1 MTDAY
6 RAFLEDKAIGAPST
20 GFHVE
25 IDDLH
30 PWLKPHC
37 KAIVQWGLAGG
48 CRAYFTSYGLHKTS
62 MQLETG
68 RQVLLREAA
77 AGRVEASGLIVAPL
91 GVRQEF
97 FDDAATM
104 GIELVFIRSDAE
116 IQPGKLH
123 LTNYESVREGKVTP
137 GRFVFA
143 SLDEADVLRSYGS
156 KTFQEFMP
164 AFEAV
169 PFRFV
174 ATATPSPNRYKE
186 LIHYAG
192 FLGVTDTGQALTR
205 FFQRNSE
212 KANDLTLYPHKEA
225 EFWLWVSTW
234 AIFLQTPSDLGFSD
248 EGYVLPEIE
257 VRWHEVQANLA
268 DAGADSRGQLKLI
281 RDAAV
286 GLQEA
291 AREKRDTLDARV
303 AKMKALR
310 EAEPENHFILWHDL
324 EAEREAIERAIPAAR
339 AIYGTQDLEPRE
351 KILRDF
357 KDGRLTDL
365 AAKPTMLGAGGNLQ
379 RHCHRAI
386 FAGIG
391 HKFRDFA
398 QAIHRIQRFG
408 QTERVVID
416 IIYAETEREIRRD
429 LEAKW
434 ARDTELRARMTE
446 IIRKYGLG
454 RTAPEAA
461 MRRSI
466 GVTRRQEQG
475 ERWTAVHN
483 DCVDEVRRMPSD
495 HVGLILTSIPF
506 GTQYEYCE
514 SYNDFGHNDDNA
526 AFFRQMDFLTPELHR
541 ILQPGRVMAV
551 HVKDRI
557 LFGNVTGLGF
567 PTVEPFH
574 ADCIA
579 HYRRHGFHLLAIRP
593 VETDVVRENNQT
605 YRLGYSEM
613 LRDATKMGAGSPEY
627 VLFFRKAQTDT
638 SKGFADDRVAKYESE
653 YSLARWQL
661 DAAAYWRS
669 SGDRHLTADELASLP
684 PKQLQRAFR
693 AQCGKEVYDH
703 EAHVRLAEALAERG
717 ALPKTY
723 AALALES
730 PTGVVWTDIIR
741 MITLNAEQSLGKR
754 EKHVCPLQ
762 IDIVDR
768 VIRFYSSPGDL
779 VFDPFAGIGTVPV
792 RAVTL
797 GRRGYG
803 AELNEQYFRDSLRYL
818 TAAEF
823 EVRQPTLF
831 DVLDAGRNTAEA
843 A

>member
-1 MTDAY
+1 MTDPY
-6 RAFLEDKAIGAPST
+6 LSFLEDKAIAAPT
-20 GFHVE
+20 IGFHVE
-25 IDDLH
+25 INDLH

-48 CRAYFTSYGLHKTS
+48 CRAYFTAYGLHKTS

-68 RQVLLREAA
+68 RQVLARQE
-77 AGRVEASGLIVAPL
+77 GEGLIVAPL

-97 FDDAATM
+97 FDDAETM
-104 GIELVFIRSDAE
+104 GIELVFIRSDDE

-137 GRFVFA
+137 GRFIFA

-164 AFEAV
+164 AFEPV

-192 FLGVTDTGQALTR
+192 FLGVMDTGQALTR
-205 FFQRNSE
+205 FFQRNAE
-212 KANDLTLYPHKEA
+212 KANDLTLYPHKEE

-234 AIFLQTPSDLGFSD
+234 AIFLQMPSDLGFSD
-248 EGYVLPEIE
+248 EGYELPELE
-257 VRWHEVQANLA
+257 VRWHEVQANIA
-268 DAGADSRGQLKLI
+268 DAGADSRGQMKLM
-281 RDAAV
+281 RDAAI

-291 AREKRDTLDARV
+291 AREKRETLDARV

-310 EAEPENHFILWHDL
+310 EAEPDNHFLLWHDL
-324 EAEREAIERAIPAAR
+324 EAEREAIGRAVPQAQ
-339 AIYGTQDLEPRE
+339 AIYGTQDLDERDR
-351 KILRDF
+351 ILRDF
-357 KDGRLTDL
+357 KNGALTDL
-365 AAKPTMLGAGGNLQ
+365 AAKPVMLGAGGNLQ

-386 FAGIG
+386 FVGIG

-398 QAIHRIQRFG
+398 QAIHRLQRFG
-408 QTERVVID
+408 QAHRVVID

-429 LEAKW
+429 LEEKW
-434 ARDTELRARMTE
+434 ARDTEMRQRMTA
-446 IIRKYGLG
+446 IIRQYGLG
-454 RTAPEAA
+454 RVAPQEQ

-466 GVTRRQEQG
+466 GVTRRQEAG

-483 DCVDEVRRMPSD
+483 DCVDEARRMPSD
-495 HVGLILTSIPF
+495 HVGLILTSVPF

-514 SYNDFGHNDDNA
+514 SYNDFGHNTDNA
-526 AFFRQMDFLTPELHR
+526 AFFRQMDYLTPELHR
-541 ILQPGRVMAV
+541 ILRPGRVLAV

-557 LFGNVTGLGF
+557 VFGNVTGLGF

-579 HYRRHGFHLLAIRP
+579 HYRRHGFHLMAVRP

-613 LRDATKMGAGSPEY
+613 RKDATKMGAGSPEY
-627 VLFFRKAQTDT
+627 VLFFRKAQTDL
-638 SKGFADDRVAKYESE
+638 SRGYADDPVAKALDE
-653 YSLARWQL
+653 YSLARWQI

-669 SGDRHLTADELASLP
+669 GGDRYLTAEELATLP

-693 AQCGKEVYDH
+693 EQSGRVVYDH
-703 EAHVRLAEALAERG
+703 EEHVRLAEALAARG
-717 ALPKTY
+717 ALPKTF

-730 PTGVVWTDIIR
+730 PTGAVWTDIIR
-741 MITLNAEQSLGKR
+741 MLTLNNEQSLGNR

-768 VIRFYSSPGDL
+768 VIRFSSAPGDL
-779 VFDPFAGIGTVPV
+779 VFDPFAGIGTVPA
-792 RAVTL
+792 RAVSL

-803 AELNEQYFRDSLRYL
+803 SELNPQYFRDSLRYL
-818 TAAEF
+818 IAAEM
-823 EVRQPTLF
+823 EVTQPTLF
-831 DVLDAGRNTAEA
+831 DILDAGRNDAEA

>member
-6 RAFLEDKAIGAPST
+6 LKFLEDKAIAAPTT

-25 IDDLH
+25 IDELH

-68 RQVLLREAA
+68 RQVLMRH
-77 AGRVEASGLIVAPL
+77 AGEGLIVAPL

-104 GIELVFIRSDAE
+104 GIELVFIQTDAE
-116 IQPGKLH
+116 IQPGKMH
-123 LTNYESVREGKVTP
+123 LTNYESVREGKITP
-137 GRFVFA
+137 SRFIFA

-164 AFEAV
+164 AFEPV
-169 PFRFV
+169 PFRYV

-192 FLGVTDTGQALTR
+192 FLGAMDTGQALTR
-205 FFQRNSE
+205 FFQRNAE
-212 KANDLTLYPHKEA
+212 KAGDLTLYPHKED

-234 AIFLQTPSDLGFSD
+234 AIFLQKPSDLGYSD
-248 EGYVLPEIE
+248 EGYVLPELE
-257 VRWHEVQANLA
+257 VRWHEVQADIT
-268 DAGADSRGQLKLI
+268 DAGCDARGQMKLL

-286 GLQEA
+286 SLQEA
-291 AREKRDTLDARV
+291 AREKRDTLPTRV
-303 AKMKALR
+303 AKVKELR
-310 EAEPENHFILWHDL
+310 EAEPENHFIIWHDL
-324 EAEREAIERAIPAAR
+324 EAEREAIAAALPQAK
-339 AIYGTQDLEPRE
+339 AIYGTQDLDERDQ
-351 KILRDF
+351 ILRDF
-357 KDGRLTDL
+357 KNGVLSDL
-365 AAKPTMLGAGGNLQ
+365 AAKPVMLGAGGNLQ

-391 HKFRDFA
+391 PKFRDFI

-408 QTERVVID
+408 QAHPVVID
-416 IIYAETEREIRRD
+416 IVYAETEREQRRN
-429 LEAKW
+429 LEEKW
-434 ARDTELRARMTE
+434 ARDIELRERMTE

-454 RTAPEAA
+454 RIAA
-461 MRRSI
+461 VETMRRSI
-466 GVTRRQEQG
+466 GVTRRQESG
-475 ERWTAVHN
+475 ERWTAVNN
-483 DCVDEVRRMPSD
+483 DCVDEARRMPSD

-514 SYNDFGHNDDNA
+514 SYNDFGHNRDNG
-526 AFFRQMDFLTPELHR
+526 AFFDQLDFLTPELLR
-541 ILQPGRVMAV
+541 ILKPGRILAV

-557 LFGNVTGLGF
+557 LFGNVTGLSF

-579 HYRRHGFHLLAIRP
+579 HYRKHGFHLLAVRP
-593 VETDVVRENNQT
+593 IETDVVRENNQT

-613 LRDATKMGAGSPEY
+613 RKDATKMGSGSPEY
-627 VLFFRKAQTDT
+627 MLFFRKAQTDL
-638 SKGFADDRVAKYESE
+638 SRGYADDPVTKGLDE
-653 YSLARWQL
+653 YSLARWQI
-661 DAAAYWRS
+661 DAASYWRS
-669 SGDRHLTADELASLP
+669 GGDRYLTVDELAALP

-693 AQCGKEVYDH
+693 EQSGRVVYDH
-703 EAHVRLAEALAERG
+703 EDHVRLAEALAERG
-717 ALPKTY
+717 ALPKTF

-730 PTGVVWTDIIR
+730 PTGVVWTDIVR
-741 MITLNAEQSLGKR
+741 VLTLNNEQSLGNR

-768 VIRFYSSPGDL
+768 VIRFCSAKGDL
-779 VFDPFAGIGTVPV
+779 VYDPFAGIGTVPV

-803 AELNEQYFRDSLRYL
+803 SELNEQYFKDSLRYL

-823 EVRQPTLF
+823 EVTQPTLF
-831 DVLDAGRNTAEA
+831 DVLDAGRNDVGEA

>member
-1 MTDAY
+1 VSGAY
-6 RAFLEDKAIGAPST
+6 QSFLEQKAIAAPST

-25 IDDLH
+25 QDDLH

-37 KAIVQWGLAGG
+37 RAIVQWGLAGG
-48 CRAYFTSYGLHKTS
+48 SRAYFTAYGLHKTS
-62 MQLETG
+62 MQLESL
-68 RQVLLREAA
+68 RQIVKREGGPA
-77 AGRVEASGLIVAPL
+77 LQVAPL

-97 FDDAATM
+97 IDEAVNLQMD
-104 GIELVFIRSDAE
+104 LPFIRSEAE
-116 IQPGKLH
+116 IRDNQVNLV
-123 LTNYESVREGKVTP
+123 NYETIRDGKIDPALFTA
-137 GRFVFA
+137 A

-156 KTFQEFMP
+156 KTFQEFLP
-164 AFEAV
+164 AFEPV
-169 PFRFV
+169 RFKFV
-174 ATATPSPNRYKE
+174 ATATPSPNRFKE

-192 FLGVTDTGQALTR
+192 FLGVCDTGHALTR

-212 KANDLTLYPHKEA
+212 KANDLTLYPHKED

-234 AIFLQTPSDLGFSD
+234 AIFLQKPSDLGFSD
-248 EGYVLPEIE
+248 VGYELPELE
-257 VRWHEVQANLA
+257 VRWHEVQANIG
-268 DAGADSRGQLKLI
+268 DAGADSRGQMKLM

-286 GLQEA
+286 GLQDA
-291 AREKRDTLDARV
+291 AREKRDTLPVRI
-303 AKMKALR
+303 AKLKELR

-324 EAEREAIERAIPAAR
+324 EDERRAIEQALPTVQSV
-339 AIYGTQDLEPRE
+339 YGTQDLNERE
-351 KILRDF
+351 AVVRGF
-357 KDGRLTDL
+357 KNGTVTDL
-365 AAKPTMLGAGGNLQ
+365 AAKPVMLGAGGNLQ

-391 HKFRDFA
+391 HKFRDIA
-398 QAIHRIQRFG
+398 QAWHRIQRFG
-408 QTERVVID
+408 QTEKVVID
-416 IIYAETEREIRRD
+416 MIYAETEREVRRSF
-429 LEAKW
+429 EAKW

-454 RTAPEAA
+454 RLAPEEA

-466 GVTRRQEQG
+466 GVKRQIQSG
-475 ERWTAVHN
+475 EAWTAVLN
-483 DCVDEVRRMPSD
+483 DSVAECASLPSD
-495 HVGLILTSIPF
+495 HFGLIVTSVPF

-514 SYNDFGHNDDNA
+514 SYNDFGHNEDNA
-526 AFFRQMDFLTPELHR
+526 AFFLQMDFLTPELLR
-541 ILQPGRVMAV
+541 ILRPGRVLAV

-579 HYRRHGFHLLAIRP
+579 HYRRHGFHLMAVRP

-613 LRDATKMGAGSPEY
+613 RKDATKMGSGSPEY
-627 VLFFRKAQTDT
+627 ILFFRKAQTDL
-638 SKGFADDRVAKYESE
+638 SRGYADDPVTKRLDD
-653 YSLARWQL
+653 YSLARWQI

-669 SGDRHLTADELASLP
+669 GGDRYMTADELAALP
-684 PKQLQRAFR
+684 PKMLQRAFR
-693 AQCGKEVYDH
+693 EQSGRVVYDH
-703 EAHVRLAEALAERG
+703 DDHVRLAEALAKRG
-717 ALPKTY
+717 ALPKTF

-730 PTGVVWTDIIR
+730 PTGVVWTDILR
-741 MITLNAEQSLGKR
+741 MATLNADQSMGGR

-768 VIRFYSSPGDL
+768 IIRFCSDRGDL
-779 VFDPFAGIGTVPV
+779 VFDPFAGLGTVPV

-803 AELNEQYFRDSLRYL
+803 SELNEQYFRDSLRYL
-818 TAAEF
+818 MAAEF
-823 EVRQPTLF
+823 EARQPTLF
-831 DVLDAGRNTAEA
+831 DILDAGRNIDAEA

>member
-1 MTDAY
+1 MDAY
-6 RAFLEDKAIGAPST
+6 LDFLRDKAIAAPAT

-25 IDDLH
+25 QDDLH

-68 RQVLLREAA
+68 RQVLLNGLKEDA
-77 AGRVEASGLIVAPL
+77 GLIVAPL

-104 GIELVFIRSDAE
+104 GIELVFIQSDAQ
-116 IQPGKLH
+116 IQPGRMH

-137 GRFVFA
+137 SRFVFA
-143 SLDEADVLRSYGS
+143 SLDEADVLRSFGS

-164 AFEAV
+164 AFESV

-192 FLGVTDTGQALTR
+192 FLGVMDTGQALTR

-212 KANDLTLYPHKEA
+212 KANDLTLYPHKEE

-234 AIFLQTPSDLGFSD
+234 AIFLQRPSDLGFSD
-248 EGYVLPEIE
+248 DGYVLPEIE

-268 DAGADSRGQLKLI
+268 DAGADSRGQLKLL

-286 GLQEA
+286 GIQEA
-291 AREKRDTLDARV
+291 AREKRETLDTRI

-310 EAEPENHFILWHDL
+310 EAEPDAHFILWHDL
-324 EAEREAIERAIPAAR
+324 EAEREAIERALPAVR
-339 AIYGTQDLEPRE
+339 SIYGSQDLDARE
-351 KILRDF
+351 VILRDF
-357 KDGRLTDL
+357 KEGRLSDL
-365 AAKPTMLGAGGNLQ
+365 AAKPIMLGAGGNLQ

-386 FAGIG
+386 FVGIG

-408 QTERVVID
+408 QAERVVID
-416 IIYAETEREIRRD
+416 IIYAETEREVRRD

-434 ARDTELRARMTE
+434 SRDTDLRERMTE
-446 IIRKYGLG
+446 IIRRYGLG
-454 RTAPEAA
+454 RTQPQEA

-466 GVTRRQEQG
+466 GIGRRQEQG

-483 DCVDEVRRMPSD
+483 DCVDEARRMPSD
-495 HVGLILTSIPF
+495 HAGLILTSIPF

-514 SYNDFGHNDDNA
+514 SYNDFGHNEDNA

-541 ILQPGRVMAV
+541 VLRPGRVLAV

-574 ADCIA
+574 ADCID
-579 HYRRHGFHLLAIRP
+579 HYRRHGFHLMAVRP

-613 LRDATKMGAGSPEY
+613 RKDATKMGSGSPEY
-627 VLFFRKAQTDT
+627 VLFFRKAQTDLAR
-638 SKGFADDRVAKYESE
+638 GYADDPVAKAIDE
-653 YSLARWQL
+653 YSLARWQI

-669 SGDRHLTADELASLP
+669 GGDRYLTADELAALP

-693 AQCGKEVYDH
+693 EQSGKVVYDH
-703 EAHVRLAEALAERG
+703 EEHVRLAEALAARG
-717 ALPKTY
+717 ALPKTF

-730 PTGVVWTDIIR
+730 PTGTVWTDILR
-741 MITLNAEQSLGKR
+741 MATLNADQSLGNR

-768 VIRFYSSPGDL
+768 VIRFCSAPGDI
-779 VFDPFAGIGTVPV
+779 VFDPFAGLGTVPV

-803 AELNEQYFRDSLRYL
+803 SELNEQYFRDSLRYL
-818 TAAEF
+818 MAAEF
-823 EVRQPTLF
+823 EIRQPTLF
-831 DVLDAGRNTAEA
+831 DVLDAGRNAAEA

>member
-1 MTDAY
+1 MTDPY
-6 RAFLEDKAIGAPST
+6 LKFLEDKAIAAPTT

-25 IDDLH
+25 IDELH

-62 MQLETG
+62 MQLESG
-68 RQVLLREAA
+68 RQVLMRQ
-77 AGRVEASGLIVAPL
+77 AGEGLIVAPL

-104 GIELVFIRSDAE
+104 GIELVFIQTDAE

-137 GRFVFA
+137 SRFIFA
-143 SLDEADVLRSYGS
+143 SLDDADVLRSYGS
-156 KTFQEFMP
+156 KTFQEFLP
-164 AFEAV
+164 AFADV

-192 FLGVTDTGQALTR
+192 FLGAMDTGQALTR
-205 FFQRNSE
+205 FFQRNAE
-212 KANDLTLYPHKEA
+212 KAGDLTLYPHKEE

-234 AIFLQTPSDLGFSD
+234 AIFLQKPSDLGFSD
-248 EGYVLPEIE
+248 EGYDLPELE
-257 VRWHEVQANLA
+257 VRWHEVRADIT
-268 DAGADSRGQLKLI
+268 DAGTDARGQMKLL
-281 RDAAV
+281 RDAAI

-291 AREKRDTLDARV
+291 AREKRDTLGARI
-303 AKMKALR
+303 AKMKELR
-310 EAEPENHFILWHDL
+310 EAEPGNHFILWHDL
-324 EAEREAIERAIPAAR
+324 EAEREAITKAVPSAK
-339 AIYGTQDLEPRE
+339 AIYGTQELDERDQ
-351 KILRDF
+351 ILRDF
-357 KDGRLTDL
+357 KNGDLTDL
-365 AAKPTMLGAGGNLQ
+365 AAKPVMLGAGGNLQ

-391 HKFRDFA
+391 PKFRDFI

-408 QTERVVID
+408 QAHRVIID
-416 IIYAETEREIRRD
+416 IIYAETEREQRRN
-429 LEAKW
+429 LEEKW
-434 ARDTELRARMTE
+434 ARDIELRAVLTD

-454 RTAPEAA
+454 RIAA
-461 MRRSI
+461 VETMRRSI
-466 GVTRRQEQG
+466 GVTRREEAG

-483 DCVDEVRRMPSD
+483 DCVDEARRLPSD

-514 SYNDFGHNDDNA
+514 SYNDFGHNRDNA
-526 AFFRQMDFLTPELHR
+526 AFFDQLDYLTPELLR
-541 ILQPGRVMAV
+541 ILKPGRVLAV

-557 LFGNVTGLGF
+557 QFGAVTGLGF
-567 PTVEPFH
+567 PTVDPFH

-579 HYRRHGFHLLAIRP
+579 HYRRHGFHLMAVRP

-613 LRDATKMGAGSPEY
+613 RKDATKMGSGSPEY
-627 VLFFRKAQTDT
+627 VLFFRKAQTDL
-638 SKGFADDRVAKYESE
+638 SRGYADDPVTKSLDE
-653 YSLARWQL
+653 YSLARWQV

-669 SGDRHLTADELASLP
+669 GGDRYLTAEELAALP

-693 AQCGKEVYDH
+693 EQSGRVVYDH
-703 EAHVRLAEALAERG
+703 EEHVRLAEALAARN
-717 ALPKTY
+717 ALPKTF
-723 AALALES
+723 AALSLES
-730 PTGVVWTDIIR
+730 PTGFVWTDIVR
-741 MITLNAEQSLGKR
+741 MLTLNSEQSLGNR

-768 VIRFYSSPGDL
+768 VIRFCSAKGDL
-779 VFDPFAGIGTVPV
+779 VYDPFAGIGTVPV
-792 RAVTL
+792 RAVTH

-803 AELNEQYFRDSLRYL
+803 SELNAQYFNDSLRYL

-823 EVRQPTLF
+823 EVTQPTLF
-831 DVLDAGRNTAEA
+831 DVLDAGRNDVGA
-843 A
+843 AA